1 MEESRS
7 YSLWSLAIPIAF
19 EAFFQ
24 MLFGFTDTYVLSRYS
39 DLAVAAA
46 GYVNQFLS
54 IILLIFR
61 VAASGTSILLAQS
74 IGAQNKERQTSIC
87 TAAFWLSIWLGVLS
101 FLLVF
106 FFRNPVIRLLILNQA
121 LHEPGKDYLEIMSLG
136 LFFQSVFAVFTSLFR
151 SYGKAV
157 CTSAIAVFANLFNV
171 IGDLLVVS
179 GYLHIF
185 GTIKDV
191 ALVTVIANLLSAL
204 LTFIL
209 FIHSENLFADTKKSI
224 LNTNK
229 AMISAGKTTLFGS
242 PNKTTCR
249 EILTL
254 GIPAAGESCSYKCS
268 QMVVTMIIGLLGT
281 EALTAKIYAMNFS
294 YLLVLLPNAIATA
307 AGIMVGVHL
316 GAGELNKA
324 KTTAFSCIRK
334 GTAAIAILDV
344 FFLFTAR
351 QWLKLFTHDPLILSL
366 AYVVLMMDM
375 VTMFVKNGNLT
386 LGNSLR
392 AAGDVRYPVVISI
405 FSMWGIGTALAW
417 FFAIPL
423 NFGLPGIFAAFFLD
437 EVVRVFLLWRR
448 WKSYHPFH

>member
-24 MLFGFTDTYVLSRYS
+24 MLFGFTGTYVLSRYS

-151 SYGKAV
+151 SYG
-157 CTSAIAVFANLFNV
+157 
-171 IGDLLVVS
+171 
-179 GYLHIF
+179 YLHIF

-209 FIHSENLFADTKKSI
+209 LIHSENLFADTKKSI

>member
-1 MEESRS
+1 M
-7 YSLWSLAIPIAF
+7 
-19 EAFFQ
+19 
-24 MLFGFTDTYVLSRYS
+24 
-39 DLAVAAA
+39 
-46 GYVNQFLS
+46 
-54 IILLIFR
+54 
-61 VAASGTSILLAQS
+61 
-74 IGAQNKERQTSIC
+74 
-87 TAAFWLSIWLGVLS
+87 
-101 FLLVF
+101 
-106 FFRNPVIRLLILNQA
+106 
-121 LHEPGKDYLEIMSLG
+121 
-136 LFFQSVFAVFTSLFR
+136 
-151 SYGKAV
+151 
-157 CTSAIAVFANLFNV
+157 FNV

-307 AGIMVGVHL
+307 AGIMVDVHL

-334 GTAAIAILDV
+334 VTAAIAILDV

-392 AAGDVRYPVVISI
+392 AAGDVHYLYVISI